1 MRINMNEFNRFASE
15 QGFSDG
21 EDLLIN
27 IGFTSEESKQLMED
41 LIIDRGTLLR
51 FYEEFGT
58 CDVLDF
64 VEFDSDYEWERNLD
78 LFDEV

>member
-1 MRINMNEFNRFASE
+1 MTEFNRFATE
-15 QGFSDG
+15 QGFNDG

-27 IGFTSEESKQLMED
+27 IGFTSEESKQLTED
-41 LIIDRGTLLR
+41 LIIDRGILLR